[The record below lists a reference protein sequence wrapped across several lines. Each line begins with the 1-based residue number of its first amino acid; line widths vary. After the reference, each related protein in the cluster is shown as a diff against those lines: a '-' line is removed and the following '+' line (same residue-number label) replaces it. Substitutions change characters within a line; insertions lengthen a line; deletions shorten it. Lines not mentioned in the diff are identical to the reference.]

1 MSISE
6 IIVRITNDINTT
18 FILNDKPIKSK
29 EALSEKGLL
38 PAIARRAD
46 QMLTL
51 CVGYGIGIS
60 FDEADNSILGVKVI
74 FDNVTPESLR
84 ILCILDVV
92 MDIIE
97 YSEDKQKVPLDEL
110 LYD

>member
-1 MSISE
+1 MTISDAITK
-6 IIVRITNDINTT
+6 IINDMQIG
-18 FILNDKPIKSK
+18 FILNDKPISGK
-29 EALSEKGLL
+29 EALSDKGLL
-38 PAIARRAD
+38 PALARRAD

-60 FDEADNSILGVKVI
+60 FDEADNSILGVRVI

-84 ILCILDVV
+84 LLCILDVI
-92 MDIIE
+92 MDIVD
-97 YSEDKQKVPLDEL
+97 YSEDKEKVPLDEL